1 MKKALNYFLM
11 GILLL
16 ATYDTIWASVQ
27 TDIEEATEKGNTV
40 FLVVTEPGITGLDK
54 AVNIAEEAHKSV
66 AKSAVIEMNR
76 ADSTNSQLIKKYG
89 LSGAPLPLIL
99 VVASNGA
106 PAGGLP
112 ADRVTPEGL
121 VKMIPSP
128 KKAEVFQALSENKSV
143 FVVASRKSMTD
154 RAKVFDTCKAACSQM
169 KNNAVFVSID
179 MDDKKES
186 SFLAQL
192 KVNTLSTEPVTAVIN
207 TQKQIAGSFNGSVEV
222 TQLVQAATKK
232 AGGCGPG
239 CDPKGCKIPQR
250 KGK

>member
-1 MKKALNYFLM
+1 M
-11 GILLL
+11 
-16 ATYDTIWASVQ
+16 
-27 TDIEEATEKGNTV
+27 
-40 FLVVTEPGITGLDK
+40 
-54 AVNIAEEAHKSV
+54 
-66 AKSAVIEMNR
+66 
-76 ADSTNSQLIKKYG
+76 
-89 LSGAPLPLIL
+89 PLIL

-143 FVVASRKSMTD
+143 FVVASRESMTD
-154 RAKVFDTCKAACSQM
+154 RTKVFDTCKAACSQM
-169 KNNAVFVSID
+169 KNKAAFVSID

-192 KVNTLSTEPVTAVIN
+192 KINTLSTEPVTAVIN
-207 TQKQIAGSFNGSVEV
+207 TQRQLTGSFNGPVEV
-222 TQLVQAATKK
+222 KNLMDAAVKK
-232 AGGCGPG
+232 AGGCCPDGNK
-239 CDPKGCKIPQR
+239 KGCKIPQN